1 MPATPTTT
9 ATTPTTVDTSSWVTE
24 LQRTIA
30 GALATQTKTLTSAAQ
45 QLGSAVLSAVTPTVS
60 GVTTTSSSTS
70 TSIGVS
76 PPSLRFVGPDQMLP
90 TVKPTAEEQFARN
103 AAEVA
108 KRAAKAGVNSEQGP
122 PKIDT
127 STVPNMWL
135 AVAHSKSLKQGKV
148 TWLLL

>member
-1 MPATPTTT
+1 M
-9 ATTPTTVDTSSWVTE
+9 SGSWVTE

-60 GVTTTSSSTS
+60 GVTTSTS
-70 TSIGVS
+70 TSTSTGVT
-76 PPSLRFVGPDQMLP
+76 PQKRFVGPDQTLS
-90 TVKPTAEEQFARN
+90 KPTPEEQFARN
-103 AAEVA
+103 AAEVK
-108 KRAAKAGVNSEQGP
+108 KRAAKASNEQGP

-148 TWLLL
+148 MYY